1 MLNRSPCLLNAL
13 LLAHLGLVF
22 SSPAAADNTGAL
34 ETAAISAQ
42 SSFAPGGPDILQQS
56 QTVLNQNIN
65 DLNRALGGIGDDNIP
80 IISEIPGGVS
90 ISDILAALNLPQ
102 LPDVL
107 GNGGLDDILRTIFN
121 PNNGDNTGL
130 PNTATTLPGGN
141 TANADSSRIRSLIA
155 SLGQFI
161 PQLDGIV
168 NAALNATKGA
178 LNLPDL
184 DQSRQTILAAPTS
197 ADPGARTAEALGNQL
212 PGLGSYVIR
221 TSIADQAEQESVIR
235 AAFASTLGTQAQEAA
250 VAANQVAAQAY
261 ADTQTLGEES
271 QSLDVTQQIM
281 QNLSQQLVNEAS
293 IDQLLHIE
301 AQQARID
308 RNLNNVITTQAV
320 RQLQQRNLTEQRASI
335 AGGRSA
341 NQAASLFILP
351 GGYYL
356 GSQDDSADN
365 P

>member
-13 LLAHLGLVF
+13 LLAHLSLVF
-22 SSPAAADNTGAL
+22 SSSAAADNTVSL
-34 ETAAISAQ
+34 ETTAISAQ

-56 QTVLNQNIN
+56 QRVLNQNIS
-65 DLNRALGGIGDDNIP
+65 DLNRALGGVGDNNIP
-80 IISEIPGGVS
+80 IISEIPGGIS
-90 ISDILAALNLPQ
+90 LSDILGGLNLPG
-102 LPDVL
+102 LPDIL
-107 GNGGLDDILRTIFN
+107 GNGGLDDLLGTLLGSSDAN
-121 PNNGDNTGL
+121 SNSKPNSNN
-130 PNTATTLPGGN
+130 TLPGGN
-141 TANADSSRIRSLIA
+141 TANADSSQIRSLIA

-168 NAALNATKGA
+168 NAALNATRGA

-184 DQSRQTILAAPTS
+184 NQSRQTILAAPTS
-197 ADPGARTAEALGNQL
+197 TDPGARTAEVLGNQL
-212 PGLGSYVIR
+212 PGLGSYAIR

-250 VAANQVAAQAY
+250 VAANQVAAQAF

-281 QNLSQQLVNEAS
+281 QNLSQQLVNGAS

-320 RQLQQRNLTEQRASI
+320 
-335 AGGRSA
+335 
-341 NQAASLFILP
+341 
-351 GGYYL
+351 
-356 GSQDDSADN
+356 
-365 P
+365 